1 MAERRKLTQIAS
13 TAWEHPADR
22 AALNTL
28 RAIPGFDQVV
38 RKVAAFFGEKG
49 VRQIFLANAVQ
60 VGPTQRPKLWAT
72 YQEVLST
79 LDWPEVPELY
89 VSQTPIVNAAAVG
102 FDKPFIVINSGTIEL
117 LDEEERRDILGH
129 ELGHIMSGH
138 TTYTTIAIIIM
149 AVGVQNLPFLAG
161 IALLPFQLALMEWY
175 RKAELSADRA
185 GLLTTQNLQTSMSTF
200 LKMAGGPAVDDT
212 ISVEAFQAQ
221 AKDYETKGDVADKVW
236 QVINTAFRTHPFGT
250 VRAAELQRWVDAG
263 EYEKILAG
271 DYRRRTD
278 ASAPP
283 LGDDIVDAAGYY
295 QDQAKDAMETISGVL
310 GRARS
315 AFSDAFKPDQPS

>member
-28 RAIPGFDQVV
+28 RSIPGFDQVV

-60 VGPTQRPKLWAT
+60 VGPNQRPKLWAT
-72 YQEVLST
+72 YQEVLET

-102 FDKPFIVINSGTIEL
+102 FEKPFIVINSGTIEL
-117 LDEEERRDILGH
+117 LDEEERRDVLGH

-161 IALLPFQLALMEWY
+161 VALLPFQLALMEWY

-185 GLLTTQNLQTSMSTF
+185 GLLTTQDLTVSMSTF
-200 LKMAGGPAVDDT
+200 LKMAGGPALDDT
-212 ISVEAFQAQ
+212 ISVAAFQEQ
-221 AKDYETKGDVADKVW
+221 AKAYETKGDVADKVW

-263 EYEKILAG
+263 EYEKVLAG
-271 DYRRRTD
+271 DYRRRGD
-278 ASAPP
+278 AATPP
-283 LGDDIVDAAGYY
+283 LSDDLVDAAGYY
-295 QDQAKDAMETISGVL
+295 GDQAKDVMETISSVL

-315 AFSDAFKPDQPS
+315 AFDDAFKPDEPK